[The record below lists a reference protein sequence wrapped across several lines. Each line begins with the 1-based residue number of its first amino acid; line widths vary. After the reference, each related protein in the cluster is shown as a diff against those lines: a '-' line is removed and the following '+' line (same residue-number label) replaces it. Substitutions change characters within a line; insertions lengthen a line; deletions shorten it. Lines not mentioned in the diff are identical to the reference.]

1 MANINIYIDDQLKRE
16 SEMVFEQ
23 LGISLSVGI
32 TLYLKQVV
40 RTNGIP
46 FELNADPFY
55 SAENQSRLMIVKKRM
70 EKTSG

>member
-40 RTNGIP
+40 RKNGIP

-55 SAENQSRLMIVKKRM
+55 SAENQSRLMIAKKRM

>member
-46 FELNADPFY
+46 FELNANPFY
-55 SAENQSRLMIVKKRM
+55 SAENQSRLMIAKKRM
-70 EKTSG
+70 ERTSG

>member
-32 TLYLKQVV
+32 VFV
-40 RTNGIP
+40 N
-46 FELNADPFY
+46 
-55 SAENQSRLMIVKKRM
+55 
-70 EKTSG
+70 